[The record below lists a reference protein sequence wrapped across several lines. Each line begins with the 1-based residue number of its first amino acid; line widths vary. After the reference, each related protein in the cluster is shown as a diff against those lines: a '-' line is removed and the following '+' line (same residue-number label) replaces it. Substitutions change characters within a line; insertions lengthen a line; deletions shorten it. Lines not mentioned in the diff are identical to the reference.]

1 MKELIVILVFAGVIF
16 RLARPV
22 ALRFND
28 ATDFTRRRNVWFAST
43 IIAFLSPNIW
53 IFALL
58 AIPLYWWAGRK
69 DSNPIAAYLFLMHVI
84 PPVAVDIPVVG
95 ISQLFSLD
103 NYRLLSFSILIPTAL
118 RARRAL
124 SNHGGS
130 ESRMTDLFLLAFGA
144 VQIALFVP
152 PDLPNHIILA
162 DSPTNVLRRVFLFL
176 VDVLVLYYAV
186 SRSCTDR
193 RKIVDSMAA
202 FCLASGVMAVIATF
216 EHFKRWMLYTALAT
230 RWNPTD
236 VNYIFAWLSRGDTWL
251 RTQASAGHALTL
263 GFLLAVALGFWLF
276 LQARLPTLRTRLV
289 IAFVFWIGM
298 LATFSRGPW
307 LGAVLIYL
315 AYAALKP
322 RAVSRVFKAV
332 FLIATVLSLVSLTP
346 VGERLVTSLHV
357 TAGEPDADFNYRQRL
372 ADRSLELIET
382 HPFFGDQ
389 LAIQKMEDLRQG
401 QGIIDIVNTYVG
413 VALFTGGV
421 GLALFLGFIL
431 SALAGVL
438 RAARAAIPTDLE
450 QGLLGFNI
458 LACIVGTLFMIANS
472 SLIMGVEKMF
482 YILIALAVGYVRQG
496 RPVAALVAAGNP
508 VRRNEGSLLKRHPA
522 HKGRSE

>member
-1 MKELIVILVFAGVIF
+1 MKELIVILVIAGVIF
-16 RLARPV
+16 RLARPI
-22 ALRFND
+22 ALRFSD
-28 ATDFTRRRNVWFAST
+28 AADFTRRRNVWFAST
-43 IIAFLSPNIW
+43 VIAFLSPNIW

-69 DSNPIAAYLFLMHVI
+69 DSNPIAAYLFLMHVV

-95 ISQLFSLD
+95 INQLFSID
-103 NYRLLSFSILIPTAL
+103 NYRLLSFSILMPAAFRT
-118 RARRAL
+118 RRAL

-130 ESRMTDLFLLAFGA
+130 DGRMTDLFLLAFSA
-144 VQIALFVP
+144 VQVALFVP
-152 PDLPNHIILA
+152 PDLPNHVILT
-162 DSPTNVLRRVFLFL
+162 DSPTNILRRIFLSFL
-176 VDVLVLYYAV
+176 DVLVLYYAV
-186 SRSCTDR
+186 SRSCTDK

-216 EHFKRWMLYTALAT
+216 EHFKGWLLYTALAI

-236 VNYIFAWLSRGDTWL
+236 VNYIFSWLFRGDAWL

-263 GFLLAVALGFWLF
+263 GFLLAVAFGFWLF
-276 LQARLPTLRTRLV
+276 LQSRATTLRTRLA
-289 IAFVFWIGM
+289 IALVFWLGM
-298 LATFSRGPW
+298 LATYSRGPW
-307 LGAVLIYL
+307 IGAVLIYL

-322 RAVSRVFKAV
+322 RAVSRVFKSA
-332 FLIATVLSLVSLTP
+332 FLVATVLSLASLSP
-346 VGERLVTSLHV
+346 IGERLLTSLHV
-357 TAGEPDADFNYRQRL
+357 TAGQPDADFNYRQRL
-372 ADRSLELIET
+372 ADRSLELIEA

-413 VALFTGGV
+413 VALFSGCV

-438 RAARAAIPTDLE
+438 RAAKAAIPSDLE

-472 SLIMGVEKMF
+472 GLIMGVEKMF
-482 YILIALAVGYVRQG
+482 YILIALAVGYTRQG
-496 RPVAALVAAGNP
+496 RPVAAPVATGNP
-508 VRRNEGSLLKRHPA
+508 VRRNAGSLLKGHPA
-522 HKGRSE
+522 NESRSR